1 MKSEQSIME
10 LILAR
15 KDKLSKGHKKI
26 AEYILENSE
35 DATFMTAAELGAK
48 LEISESTVVRFA
60 DKLGLKGYPE
70 LQDKLQ
76 KWTREKLQTVTMPA
90 FSAP

>member
-1 MKSEQSIME
+1 MKGEQNIME
-10 LILAR
+10 LIFAR

-26 AEYILENSE
+26 AEYILDHGE

-60 DKLGLKGYPE
+60 DKLGLRGYPE
-70 LQDKLQ
+70 LQDRLQ
-76 KWTREKLQTVTMPA
+76 E
-90 FSAP
+90 